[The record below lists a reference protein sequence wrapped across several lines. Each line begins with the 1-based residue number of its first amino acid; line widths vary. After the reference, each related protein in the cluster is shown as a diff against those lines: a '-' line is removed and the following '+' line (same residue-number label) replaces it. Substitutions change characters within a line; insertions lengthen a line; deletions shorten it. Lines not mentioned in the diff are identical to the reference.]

1 MSKKF
6 SIEDHHKRGII
17 KKSEVN
23 KPSLDDL
30 VEGIENQEE
39 KEDLTR
45 RFSTYLSESKIEFV
59 LNAVYSRQ
67 ASPEDQGGIVGF
79 TQQMLFEEA
88 LELYAKNYKVV
99 ERPEYIKAKEQK
111 RKKRKK

>member
-1 MSKKF
+1 MSKRF
-6 SIEDHHKRGII
+6 SIEDHHKRGIV
-17 KKSEVN
+17 KKSEVS

-30 VEGIENQEE
+30 VEGIENE
-39 KEDLTR
+39 KEDVTR

-67 ASPEDQGGIVGF
+67 AAPENQGGIIGF

-88 LELYAKNYKVV
+88 LELYAKKHKVV